1 MKLDPDLAPLAKINP
16 KWIKNLNIKPD
27 TIKFLEENIKKKLLD
42 VGLGNNFFDMTPKPQ
57 VIKEKNQQVGLHQ
70 TKKLLHSKG
79 NHKQDQKTTL
89 RMGEN
94 ICKWSNWQRINLQ
107 DLQAAHAAQ

>member
-1 MKLDPDLAPLAKINP
+1 MECKVLQRTIFKQADENMGLELRGEIRAWGTDLEVNS
-16 KWIKNLNIKPD
+16 N
-27 TIKFLEENIKKKLLD
+27 
-42 VGLGNNFFDMTPKPQ
+42 
-57 VIKEKNQQVGLHQ
+57 
-70 TKKLLHSKG
+70 
-79 NHKQDQKTTL
+79 QKTTL